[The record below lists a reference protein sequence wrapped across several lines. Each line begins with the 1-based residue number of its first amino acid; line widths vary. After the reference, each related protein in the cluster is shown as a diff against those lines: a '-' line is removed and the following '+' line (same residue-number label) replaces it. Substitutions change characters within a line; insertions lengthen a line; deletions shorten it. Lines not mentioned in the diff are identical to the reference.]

1 MFLGGTFVAI
11 GMFASA
17 LTYNQIAAF
26 ILGAFCAFYALGIF
40 VYFSLTHFATSFDLV
55 IQKLGINY
63 HYTNISRGLIE
74 TKDIIYFISI
84 IVIFVYATIMVIQ
97 FRK

>member
-1 MFLGGTFVAI
+1 MHWAFLYI
-11 GMFASA
+11 SA
-17 LTYNQIAAF
+17 LPI
-26 ILGAFCAFYALGIF
+26 
-40 VYFSLTHFATSFDLV
+40 FATSFDLV
-55 IQKLGINY
+55 IQKLGVNY

-74 TKDIIYFISI
+74 TKDIVYFISI